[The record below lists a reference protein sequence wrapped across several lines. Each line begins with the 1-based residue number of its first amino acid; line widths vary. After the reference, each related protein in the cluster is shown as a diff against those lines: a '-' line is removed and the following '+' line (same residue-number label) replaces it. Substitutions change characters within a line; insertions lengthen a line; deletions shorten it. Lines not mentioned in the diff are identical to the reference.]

1 LVIDMGEPLPILE
14 LARAVIRLAG
24 KRPDVDLPIVITGL
38 RPGERLHEQLI
49 SAHESI
55 VGEAAGGVTAVTA
68 APRELAAL
76 NDIVDQLL
84 HLANAGAD
92 AEVKANLF
100 AAVLAERYPAMAA
113 D

>member
-1 LVIDMGEPLPILE
+1 
-14 LARAVIRLAG
+14 
-24 KRPDVDLPIVITGL
+24 
-38 RPGERLHEQLI
+38 
-49 SAHESI
+49 
-55 VGEAAGGVTAVTA
+55 VTA